1 MDRNL
6 FSSVGVLCFFGSL
19 ISVWSLPANGTE
31 FNTWI
36 DLSSQAVEFG
46 EFVKINCS
54 TTCGRPEPFIQFELK
69 EKPKNIIGGPTWKA
83 FSYSSVQFWDNPI
96 ICLVTCGS
104 NASFT
109 SLVLPVYNRELN
121 ITQPSGAL
129 QEKKQYSL
137 ECTGPRVYPKDR
149 LILKWLKGD
158 EILHTAFTNVP
169 GMPDE
174 DNRLRNV
181 LNITANKSDDGQNY
195 TCVAEIILE
204 SNNTMQIQT
213 SSVTLQV
220 NYAPTVGINKAS
232 EDWVEGKP
240 QTVSC
245 DVTGSPAPRL
255 TWTKDGKPL
264 SRERTL
270 HIQSVHMDD
279 AGLYTCTATNKYG
292 STNYSLNVT
301 IMYAPTVDINKAS
314 EDWVEGKPQ
323 TVSCDVTG
331 SPAPRLT
338 WTKDG
343 KHLSREK
350 TLHIQSVHM
359 DDAGLYT
366 CTATNKYGS
375 TNSSLNVTIMY
386 APTVGIN
393 KSSEDWVE
401 GKPQTVSCDVT
412 GSPAPRLTWTK
423 DGKPLSREK
432 TLHIQS
438 VHMDDA
444 GLYTCTATNKYGSTN
459 YSLNV
464 TIMYAPTVDI
474 NKASE
479 DWVEGKPQTVSCDVT
494 GSPAPRL
501 TWTKDGKPLSR
512 EKTLHI
518 QSVHMDDAGLYTCT
532 ATNKYGSTNFSLNVT
547 IMYAPTVGINKASED
562 WVEGKPQTVSC
573 DVTGSPAPRL
583 TWTKDGKPLSRE
595 KTLHIQSVHMDD
607 AGLYTCTATNKYGS
621 TNSSLNVTIMYAPTV
636 DINKASEDWVEGKPQ
651 TVSCDVTGSPAP
663 RLTWTKDGKPLS
675 RERTLHIQSVHMDD
689 AGLYTCTATNKYGST
704 NYSLNVTIMYA
715 PTVDINKA
723 SEDWVEGKPQTV
735 SCDVTGSPAPR
746 LTWNKDGKPL
756 SREKTLHIQSVHMD
770 DAGLYTCT
778 ATNEYGSTNYSLNVT
793 IMYAPTVDI
802 NKASEDWVEGKPQ
815 TVSCD
820 VTGSP
825 APRLTWSKDGKPLSR
840 EKTLHIQSV
849 HMDDAGLYTC
859 TATNKYGS
867 TNYSLNVT
875 IMYAPTVD
883 INKASEDW
891 VEGKPQTVSCDVTGS
906 PAPRLTWTKDG
917 KPLSRERTL
926 HIQSVHMDDAG
937 LYTCT
942 ATNKYGSTNYS
953 LNVTIMYAPTV
964 DINKASEDWVEGKP
978 QTVSCDVTGSPA
990 PRLTWTKDGKHLS
1003 RERTLHIQSVHMDD
1017 AGLYTCTATNEYG
1030 STNYS
1035 LNVTIM
1041 YAPTVD
1047 INKASEDWVEGKP
1060 QTVSCDV
1067 TGSPAPRLT
1076 WTKDGKHL
1084 SRERTL
1090 HIQSVHMDD
1099 AGLYTCTATNKYG
1112 STNYSLNVT
1121 IMYKP
1126 RNTTISINKT
1136 KRTPESPIQ
1145 INNGDN
1151 VTLTCFSEANPSAN
1165 LSWEYPHQS
1174 TNVKEYPSGIL
1185 FISYANSG
1193 NSGIYKCRANN
1204 HHGTDVQ
1211 KVEISVNGIQ
1221 VIHLLAI
1228 SLFLVVA
1235 LLLLLLG
1242 MVYYFSKIYRTGAY
1256 EVRPSNPNY
1265 SLYVITPSV

>member
-1 MDRNL
+1 MMDRNL

-121 ITQPSGAL
+121 ITQPSGVL

-255 TWTKDGKPL
+255 TWTKDGKP
-264 SRERTL
+264 
-270 HIQSVHMDD
+270 
-279 AGLYTCTATNKYG
+279 
-292 STNYSLNVT
+292 
-301 IMYAPTVDINKAS
+301 
-314 EDWVEGKPQ
+314 
-323 TVSCDVTG
+323 
-331 SPAPRLT
+331 
-338 WTKDG
+338 
-343 KHLSREK
+343 
-350 TLHIQSVHM
+350 
-359 DDAGLYT
+359 
-366 CTATNKYGS
+366 
-375 TNSSLNVTIMY
+375 
-386 APTVGIN
+386 
-393 KSSEDWVE
+393 
-401 GKPQTVSCDVT
+401 
-412 GSPAPRLTWTK
+412 
-423 DGKPLSREK
+423 
-432 TLHIQS
+432 
-438 VHMDDA
+438 
-444 GLYTCTATNKYGSTN
+444 
-459 YSLNV
+459 
-464 TIMYAPTVDI
+464 
-474 NKASE
+474 
-479 DWVEGKPQTVSCDVT
+479 
-494 GSPAPRL
+494 
-501 TWTKDGKPLSR
+501 
-512 EKTLHI
+512 
-518 QSVHMDDAGLYTCT
+518 
-532 ATNKYGSTNFSLNVT
+532 
-547 IMYAPTVGINKASED
+547 
-562 WVEGKPQTVSC
+562 
-573 DVTGSPAPRL
+573 
-583 TWTKDGKPLSRE
+583 
-595 KTLHIQSVHMDD
+595 
-607 AGLYTCTATNKYGS
+607 
-621 TNSSLNVTIMYAPTV
+621 
-636 DINKASEDWVEGKPQ
+636 
-651 TVSCDVTGSPAP
+651 
-663 RLTWTKDGKPLS
+663 
-675 RERTLHIQSVHMDD
+675 
-689 AGLYTCTATNKYGST
+689 
-704 NYSLNVTIMYA
+704 
-715 PTVDINKA
+715 
-723 SEDWVEGKPQTV
+723 
-735 SCDVTGSPAPR
+735 
-746 LTWNKDGKPL
+746 
-756 SREKTLHIQSVHMD
+756 
-770 DAGLYTCT
+770 
-778 ATNEYGSTNYSLNVT
+778 
-793 IMYAPTVDI
+793 
-802 NKASEDWVEGKPQ
+802 
-815 TVSCD
+815 
-820 VTGSP
+820 
-825 APRLTWSKDGKPLSR
+825 
-840 EKTLHIQSV
+840 
-849 HMDDAGLYTC
+849 
-859 TATNKYGS
+859 
-867 TNYSLNVT
+867 
-875 IMYAPTVD
+875 
-883 INKASEDW
+883 
-891 VEGKPQTVSCDVTGS
+891 
-906 PAPRLTWTKDG
+906 
-917 KPLSRERTL
+917 
-926 HIQSVHMDDAG
+926 
-937 LYTCT
+937 
-942 ATNKYGSTNYS
+942 
-953 LNVTIMYAPTV
+953 
-964 DINKASEDWVEGKP
+964 
-978 QTVSCDVTGSPA
+978 
-990 PRLTWTKDGKHLS
+990 
-1003 RERTLHIQSVHMDD
+1003 
-1017 AGLYTCTATNEYG
+1017 
-1030 STNYS
+1030 
-1035 LNVTIM
+1035 
-1041 YAPTVD
+1041 
-1047 INKASEDWVEGKP
+1047 
-1060 QTVSCDV
+1060 
-1067 TGSPAPRLT
+1067 
-1076 WTKDGKHL
+1076 L